1 MTGLPKAAAWHTMP
15 APGPKPNTMPCF
27 AARCFRK
34 THLPPTAPGPLEIRV
49 RFTVIVRPERD
60 GLEGVLVCA
69 LIFLRPIDV
78 AEDG

>member
-15 APGPKPNTMPCF
+15 QTPPGMPCF

-49 RFTVIVRPERD
+49 RFTEIVRPERD